1 MTISVYASCQ
11 SKKLLRVEQNKEKK
25 CITHRCKTNASTKQ
39 FFADD
44 KGLALE
50 VGKDLLRVSK

>member
-1 MTISVYASCQ
+1 MQTYASG
-11 SKKLLRVEQNKEKK
+11 
-25 CITHRCKTNASTKQ
+25 KQ

-50 VGKDLLRVSK
+50 VGKELLRVSKYPIYLIQAIF